1 MVLMLKEIF
10 FIIVS
15 SVLVNNFVFSR
26 FLGQCP
32 FLGVSSKT
40 ETAVGM
46 GMATTF
52 VLTMTAVAA
61 YLIQTYI
68 LVPFG
73 LEPFL
78 QIVSFILV
86 IASLVQLVEMI
97 ILKIS
102 PTLYNAFGIFLPL
115 ITTNCIVLGVALLI
129 PLNNYN
135 LIKSIALGIGAG
147 LGFTLALV
155 IMAGIREELEFA
167 DIPVALKGPAIVF
180 ITAGLLSMIFLGFT
194 GLVPL

>member
-1 MVLMLKEIF
+1 MIKELF

-15 SVLVNNFVFSR
+15 SVLVNNFVLSR

-32 FLGVSSKT
+32 FLGVSNKT
-40 ETAVGM
+40 ETALGM

-61 YLIQTYI
+61 YFLQNYI
-68 LVPFG
+68 LMPYG

-97 ILKIS
+97 ILKVS
-102 PTLYNAFGIFLPL
+102 PTLYNAFGIYLPL
-115 ITTNCIVLGVALLI
+115 ITTNCIVLAVALLI
-129 PLNNYN
+129 PSSNYD
-135 LIKSIALGIGAG
+135 LVRSIAFGLGAG

-155 IMAGIREELEFA
+155 LMAGIREELEFS
-167 DIPVALKGPAIVF
+167 DIPNALRGPAIVF
-180 ITAGLLSMIFLGFT
+180 ITAGLLAMIFMGFT

>member
-1 MVLMLKEIF
+1 MLNEIF
-10 FIIVS
+10 IIIVGT
-15 SVLVNNFVFSR
+15 VLVNNFVFSR

-32 FLGVSSKT
+32 FLGVSNKT
-40 ETAVGM
+40 ETAIGM
-46 GMATTF
+46 GAATTF
-52 VLTMTAVAA
+52 VLTLTALAA
-61 YLIQTYI
+61 YLIQEYI

-86 IASLVQLVEMI
+86 IAALVQLVEMI
-97 ILKIS
+97 VLKIS

-129 PLNNYN
+129 PLKSYN
-135 LIKSIALGIGAG
+135 LVHSFAFGLGAG

-155 IMAGIREELEFA
+155 LMSGIREDLEFA
-167 DIPVALKGPAIVF
+167 DVPQALKGPAIVF
-180 ITAGLLSMIFLGFT
+180 ITAGLLSMVFLGFA

>member
-1 MVLMLKEIF
+1 MLKELF
-10 FIIVS
+10 FIIIG

-26 FLGQCP
+26 FLGNCP

-61 YLIQTYI
+61 YFIQNFI

-73 LEPFL
+73 LAPFL

-86 IASLVQLVEMI
+86 IASLVQLVEMVV
-97 ILKIS
+97 LKIS
-102 PTLYNAFGIFLPL
+102 PALYNAFGIYLPL
-115 ITTNCIVLGVALLI
+115 ITTNCIVLAVALLI
-129 PLNNYN
+129 PQKNYN
-135 LIKSIALGIGAG
+135 LIESTVFGVGAG
-147 LGFTLALV
+147 LGFTLAL
-155 IMAGIREELEFA
+155 ILMSGIREDLEFS
-167 DIPVALKGPAIVF
+167 DVPDALKGPAIVF
-180 ITAGLLSMIFLGFT
+180 ITAGLLAMIFLGFA

>member
-1 MVLMLKEIF
+1 MAKELF
-10 FIIVS
+10 FIIVG
-15 SVLVNNFVFSR
+15 SVFVNNFVFSR
-26 FLGQCP
+26 FLGNCP
-32 FLGVSSKT
+32 FLGVSNKT

-61 YLIQTYI
+61 YFIQNYV

-73 LEPFL
+73 LESFL

-97 ILKIS
+97 ILKVS
-102 PTLYNAFGIFLPL
+102 PALYNAFGIFLPL
-115 ITTNCIVLGVALLI
+115 ITTNCIVLAVALLI
-129 PLNNYN
+129 PMNNYN
-135 LIKSIALGIGAG
+135 LIKSIALGLGAG
-147 LGFTLALV
+147 IGFTLALAL
-155 IMAGIREELEFA
+155 MSGIREDLEFA
-167 DIPVALKGPAIVF
+167 DVPEALRGPAIVF

-194 GLVPL
+194 GLVPLG

>member
-1 MVLMLKEIF
+1 MAKEIF

-15 SVLVNNFVFSR
+15 SILVNNFVLSR

-32 FLGVSSKT
+32 FLGVSNKI

-61 YLIQTYI
+61 YFIQNYI
-68 LVPFG
+68 LVRFG

-97 ILKIS
+97 ILKVS

-115 ITTNCIVLGVALLI
+115 ITTNCIVLAVALLI
-129 PLNNYN
+129 PMSQYN
-135 LIKSIALGIGAG
+135 LIKSIALGLGAG
-147 LGFTLALV
+147 LGFTLALAL
-155 IMAGIREELEFA
+155 MAGIREDLEFC
-167 DIPVALKGPAIVF
+167 DVPEALRGPAIVF

>member
-1 MVLMLKEIF
+1 MAKELF

-15 SVLVNNFVFSR
+15 SIFVNNFVFSR
-26 FLGQCP
+26 FLGNCP
-32 FLGVSSKT
+32 FLGVSNKT
-40 ETAVGM
+40 ETAIGM

-61 YLIQTYI
+61 YFIQNYI

-73 LEPFL
+73 LESFL
-78 QIVSFILV
+78 QIISFILV

-97 ILKIS
+97 ILKVS
-102 PTLYNAFGIFLPL
+102 PALYNAFGIFLPL
-115 ITTNCIVLGVALLI
+115 ITTNCIVLAVALLI
-129 PLNNYN
+129 PMSDYN
-135 LIKSIALGIGAG
+135 LIESIALGLGAG
-147 LGFTLALV
+147 LGFTLALAL
-155 IMAGIREELEFA
+155 MSGIREELEFA
-167 DIPVALKGPAIVF
+167 DVPEALRGPAIVF

>member
-1 MVLMLKEIF
+1 MF
-10 FIIVS
+10 
-15 SVLVNNFVFSR
+15 VNNFVLSR

-32 FLGVSSKT
+32 FLGVSGKT

-61 YLIQTYI
+61 YFLQNYV
-68 LVPFG
+68 LMPYG

-86 IASLVQLVEMI
+86 IASLVQLVEMVV
-97 ILKIS
+97 LKIS
-102 PTLYNAFGIFLPL
+102 PALYNAFGIFLPL
-115 ITTNCIVLGVALLI
+115 ITTNCIVMGAALLI
-129 PLNNYN
+129 PMNNYN
-135 LIKSIALGIGAG
+135 LIKSIALGLGAG
-147 LGFTLALV
+147 LGFTLALAL
-155 IMAGIREELEFA
+155 MAGIREEMEFH
-167 DIPVALKGPAIVF
+167 DVPEALKGPAIVF

-194 GLVPL
+194 GLVPLG

>member
-1 MVLMLKEIF
+1 MLKELF

-15 SVLVNNFVFSR
+15 SVLVNNFVLSR

-32 FLGVSSKT
+32 FLGVSNKI
-40 ETAVGM
+40 ETSLGM

-61 YLIQTYI
+61 YFLQNYI
-68 LVPFG
+68 LVPYG

-86 IASLVQLVEMI
+86 IASLVQLVEMV
-97 ILKIS
+97 ILKVS

-115 ITTNCIVLGVALLI
+115 ITTNCIVLAVALLI
-129 PLNNYN
+129 PASQYN
-135 LIKSIALGIGAG
+135 LIKSIAFGLGAG

-155 IMAGIREELEFA
+155 LMAGIREELEFC
-167 DIPVALKGPAIVF
+167 DVPQTLRGPAIVF
-180 ITAGLLSMIFLGFT
+180 ITAGLLAMIFMGFT

>member
-1 MVLMLKEIF
+1 MIKELF

-15 SVLVNNFVFSR
+15 SVLVNNFVLSR

-32 FLGVSSKT
+32 FLGVSNKT
-40 ETAVGM
+40 ETALGM

-52 VLTMTAVAA
+52 VLTMTSVAA
-61 YLIQTYI
+61 YFLQTYI
-68 LVPFG
+68 LEPFG

-86 IASLVQLVEMI
+86 IASLVQLVEMV
-97 ILKIS
+97 ILKVS

-115 ITTNCIVLGVALLI
+115 ITTNCAVLGAALLI
-129 PLNNYN
+129 PASNYD
-135 LIKSIALGIGAG
+135 LIRSIAFGLGAG

-155 IMAGIREELEFA
+155 LMAGIREELEFS
-167 DIPVALKGPAIVF
+167 DVPDALKGSAIVF
-180 ITAGLLSMIFLGFT
+180 ITAGLLAMIFMGFT

>member
-1 MVLMLKEIF
+1 MARELF
-10 FIIVS
+10 FIV
-15 SVLVNNFVFSR
+15 VGAVFVNNFVLSR

-32 FLGVSSKT
+32 FLGVSNKT
-40 ETAVGM
+40 ETAIGM
-46 GMATTF
+46 GIATTF

-61 YLIQTYI
+61 YFIQNYI

-97 ILKIS
+97 ILKVS
-102 PTLYNAFGIFLPL
+102 PVLYNAFGIFLPL
-115 ITTNCIVLGVALLI
+115 ITTNCIVLAVALLI
-129 PLNNYN
+129 PMSNYN
-135 LIKSIALGIGAG
+135 LIKSIGLGLGAG
-147 LGFTLALV
+147 IGFTLALAL
-155 IMAGIREELEFA
+155 MAGIREDLQFA
-167 DIPVALKGPAIVF
+167 DVPEALRGPAIVF
-180 ITAGLLSMIFLGFT
+180 ITAGLLSMIFMGFT

>member
-1 MVLMLKEIF
+1 MLKELF

-26 FLGQCP
+26 FLGNCP

-61 YLIQTYI
+61 YFIQHYI
-68 LVPFG
+68 LMPFG
-73 LEPFL
+73 LAPFL

-86 IASLVQLVEMI
+86 IASLVQLVEMVV
-97 ILKIS
+97 LKIS
-102 PTLYNAFGIFLPL
+102 PALYNAFGIYLPL
-115 ITTNCIVLGVALLI
+115 ITTNCIVLAVALLI
-129 PLNNYN
+129 PLKNYN
-135 LIKSIALGIGAG
+135 LIESTIFGLGAG
-147 LGFTLALV
+147 LGFTLAL
-155 IMAGIREELEFA
+155 ILMSGIREDMEFG
-167 DIPVALKGPAIVF
+167 DVPDALKGPAIVF
-180 ITAGLLSMIFLGFT
+180 ITAGLLAMIFLGFA

>member
-1 MVLMLKEIF
+1 MLKELF
-10 FIIVS
+10 FIIIG

-26 FLGQCP
+26 FLGNCP

-61 YLIQTYI
+61 YFIQNFI

-73 LEPFL
+73 LAPFL

-86 IASLVQLVEMI
+86 IASLVQLVEMVV
-97 ILKIS
+97 LKIS
-102 PTLYNAFGIFLPL
+102 PALYNAFGIYLPL
-115 ITTNCIVLGVALLI
+115 ITTNCIVLAVALLI
-129 PLNNYN
+129 PQKNYN
-135 LIKSIALGIGAG
+135 LIESTIFGVGAG
-147 LGFTLALV
+147 LGFTLAL
-155 IMAGIREELEFA
+155 ILMSGIREDLEFS
-167 DIPVALKGPAIVF
+167 DVPDALKGPAIVF
-180 ITAGLLSMIFLGFT
+180 ITAGLLAMIFLGFA

>member
-1 MVLMLKEIF
+1 LAKELF
-10 FIIVS
+10 FIIIGAVF
-15 SVLVNNFVFSR
+15 VNNFVLSR

-61 YLIQTYI
+61 YFLQNYV
-68 LVPFG
+68 LAPYG

-86 IASLVQLVEMI
+86 IASLVQLVEMVV
-97 ILKIS
+97 LKIS
-102 PTLYNAFGIFLPL
+102 PALYNAFGIFLPL
-115 ITTNCIVLGVALLI
+115 ITTNCIVMGAALLI
-129 PLNNYN
+129 PMYKFN
-135 LIKSIALGIGAG
+135 LIKSIALGLGAG

-155 IMAGIREELEFA
+155 LMSGIREEMEFH
-167 DIPVALKGPAIVF
+167 DVPEALKGPAIVF

-194 GLVPL
+194 GLVPLG

>member
-1 MVLMLKEIF
+1 MLKELF

-26 FLGQCP
+26 FLGNCP
-32 FLGVSSKT
+32 FLGVSNKT

-61 YLIQTYI
+61 YFIQNYI

-73 LEPFL
+73 LAPFL

-86 IASLVQLVEMI
+86 IASLVQLVEMVV
-97 ILKIS
+97 LKIS
-102 PTLYNAFGIFLPL
+102 PALYNAFGIYLPL
-115 ITTNCIVLGVALLI
+115 ITTNCIVMGVALLI
-129 PLNNYN
+129 PQKSYN
-135 LIKSIALGIGAG
+135 LIESTIFGIGAG
-147 LGFTLALV
+147 LGFTLAL
-155 IMAGIREELEFA
+155 ILMSGIREDMEFG
-167 DIPVALKGPAIVF
+167 DVPDALKGPAIVF
-180 ITAGLLSMIFLGFT
+180 ITAGLLAMIFLGFA

>member
-1 MVLMLKEIF
+1 MIKELF

-15 SVLVNNFVFSR
+15 SVLVNNFVLSR

-40 ETAVGM
+40 ETALGM

-61 YLIQTYI
+61 YFLQTYI
-68 LVPFG
+68 LLPYG

-97 ILKIS
+97 ILKVS

-115 ITTNCIVLGVALLI
+115 ITTNCIVLAVALLI
-129 PLNNYN
+129 PASGYD
-135 LIKSIALGIGAG
+135 LIRSIAFGLGAG

-155 IMAGIREELEFA
+155 LMAGIREELEFG
-167 DIPVALKGPAIVF
+167 DVPDALKGSAIVF
-180 ITAGLLSMIFLGFT
+180 ITAGLLAMIFMGFT

>member
-1 MVLMLKEIF
+1 MIQQLF

-15 SVLVNNFVFSR
+15 SVFVNNFVLSR
-26 FLGQCP
+26 FLGECP

-61 YLIQTYI
+61 YFIQTYI
-68 LVPFG
+68 LEPFG
-73 LEPFL
+73 LASFL

-86 IASLVQLVEMI
+86 IASLVQLVEMFV
-97 ILKIS
+97 LKIS
-102 PTLYNAFGIFLPL
+102 PALYNAFGIYLPL
-115 ITTNCIVLGVALLI
+115 ITTNCIVLAVALLI
-129 PLNNYN
+129 PQESYGF
-135 LIKSIALGIGAG
+135 IQSIAFGIGAG
-147 LGFTLALV
+147 LGFTLAL
-155 IMAGIREELEFA
+155 IFMSGIREELEFA
-167 DIPVALKGPAIVF
+167 DVPAALKGPAIVF
-180 ITAGLLSMIFLGFT
+180 ITAGLLSMIFLGFA